1 MKSICALKGKVCIT
15 EREIPK
21 IKDNYILVKTSYT
34 AISPGTELTM
44 TKNSGK
50 EYVNLGY
57 SASGEVAGVGEGVD
71 YIKVGDKVACYGA
84 PYVSHSEYLLVPKNL
99 CVKLPDSLGLKEA
112 SLVGLGAIS
121 IHALRQAHLQ
131 FGEIAVVSGLG
142 IFGQLIGQIANA
154 SALRV
159 VPLNNTEKRAELFE
173 TITGIRTF
181 VNEADMEDYIKEI
194 SCGRGADAV
203 FLCAGR
209 SAGYQTNKSMEWLR
223 HRGKSIIVGDIEPHY
238 DRGLMFD
245 KEIEIMISKAGG
257 PGRYDKVYEFQ
268 AIDYPYGYVRWTEGR
283 NMEEFIRLVAENKIK
298 VEDYIKDSINI
309 DEAESAYAEL
319 ESGNYAGLT
328 KIISYI

>member
-1 MKSICALKGKVCIT
+1 MKSICALKGKVCIV
-15 EREIPK
+15 EKEIPK
-21 IKDNYILVKTSYT
+21 IKDNFILVRTSYT
-34 AISPGTELTM
+34 AISPGTEITM
-44 TKNSGK
+44 TKNSGN

-57 SASGEVAGVGEGVD
+57 SGSGEVVEVGAGVE
-71 YIKVGDKVACYGA
+71 YIKIGDRVACYGA
-84 PYVSHSEYLLVPKNL
+84 PHVSHSEYLLVPKTL
-99 CVKLPDSLGLKEA
+99 CVKLPDSVGLREA
-112 SLVGLGAIS
+112 SLVGLGAIA

-154 SALRV
+154 SVLQV

-173 TITGIRTF
+173 RITGIKTF
-181 VNEADMEDYIKEI
+181 INEVEMESHIDKI

-209 SAGYQTNKSMEWLR
+209 SAGYQTNKSLEWLR
-223 HRGKSIIVGDIEPHY
+223 LRGKSIIVGDIEPHY

-245 KEIEIMISKAGG
+245 KEIQIMISKAGG

-283 NMEEFIRLVAENKIK
+283 NMEEFIRLVGERKIT
-298 VEDYIKDSINI
+298 VDEYIKDSIKI
-309 DEAESAYAEL
+309 DEAESAWADL
-319 ESGNYAGLT
+319 ESGNHAGLT